1 MAVSTTIDAS
11 AAVYETDVS
20 RALARA
26 VAAQLNGL
34 QVSALTLDEQTRD
47 GPPQIII
54 SWLCA

>member
-20 RALARA
+20 RALA
-26 VAAQLNGL
+26 GL
-34 QVSALTLDEQTRD
+34 QVSTLTLDEQTRD